1 MALHVAAF
9 LEMLAKSVATKATT
23 ATRAVCVR
31 RGLGHNTPFSERQDV
46 AAGGAHILKHSI
58 GCMQQPVDQT

>member
-46 AAGGAHILKHSI
+46 AAGGA
-58 GCMQQPVDQT
+58 TF